1 MCRIY
6 VGKEWPSLS
15 ANPSN
20 DLRDMAN
27 ILHRYIFPSSRTCAN
42 RVNTNILPFSGLAIK
57 TRARFALV
65 EKKLCIW

>member
-1 MCRIY
+1 MCLCRIY

-27 ILHRYIFPSSRTCAN
+27 ILHRYIFLIIPH
-42 RVNTNILPFSGLAIK
+42 
-57 TRARFALV
+57 
-65 EKKLCIW
+65 LCQ